1 MENEQKLWNGV
12 SLHLGEI
19 EGKTYDVGVRGLS
32 TGRLTFTLLEVVSAV
47 TQEYASRLS
56 EVGSILEVARIPG
69 SEAHELIFT
78 PIDDN

>member
-1 MENEQKLWNGV
+1 MENEQKFWNGV
-12 SLHLGEI
+12 SLQLGEI
-19 EGKTYDVGVRGLS
+19 EGKTYDVGVRGLG
-32 TGRLTFTLLEVVSAV
+32 TGRLTVTLLEVLSSA

-78 PIDDN
+78 PIDDD